1 MLATGEVREIFAD
14 AHSMYESAVER
25 WDAGDARDA
34 AEKAWC
40 ATLRATNAL
49 LLAQTGELPET
60 TGMTSTRIRLLGESD
75 GAFENLVGRY
85 YTRIGHLHGEIFYEA
100 KPVTRDTERRIRETL
115 DYITDA
121 KALAYSDRRQS
132 RAEG

>member
-1 MLATGEVREIFAD
+1 MLTTDEVREIFAD
-14 AHSMYESAVER
+14 AHTMYESAIER
-25 WDAGDARDA
+25 WEAGDVRDA

-40 ATLRATNAL
+40 ATKRATDAL
-49 LLAQTGELPET
+49 LLARTGELPET

-85 YTRIGHLHGEIFYEA
+85 YTRIGHLHGDIFYEG

-115 DYITDA
+115 DYISDA
-121 KALAYSDRRQS
+121 EALAFPGDIR
-132 RAEG
+132 